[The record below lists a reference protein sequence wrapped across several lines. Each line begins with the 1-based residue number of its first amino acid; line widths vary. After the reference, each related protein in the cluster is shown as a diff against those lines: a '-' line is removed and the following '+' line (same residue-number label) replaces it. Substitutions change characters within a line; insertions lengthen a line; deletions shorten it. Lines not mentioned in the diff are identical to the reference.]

1 MVWFGNLFFYFLLYF
16 TVKYLLTFPLSKKKL
31 HNVLQMYNMLQY
43 ELGAVFE
50 IHISIRAMVMVL
62 VCTNYG
68 IHFYTII

>member
-16 TVKYLLTFPLSKKKL
+16 TVKYLLTFPLSKKKKYI
-31 HNVLQMYNMLQY
+31 YNMLQY